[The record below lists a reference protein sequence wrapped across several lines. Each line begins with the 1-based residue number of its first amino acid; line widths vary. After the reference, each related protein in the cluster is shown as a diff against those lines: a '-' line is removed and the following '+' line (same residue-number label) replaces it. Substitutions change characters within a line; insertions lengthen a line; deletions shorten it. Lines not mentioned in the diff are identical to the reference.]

1 MSRDRGK
8 TCAMWKYFN
17 SLPLRN
23 RSHIASLGEGSTALV
38 PSLRLGPS
46 LGLRNL
52 YFKLESQNP
61 TGSYKDRFAS
71 LALSLMRE
79 DNRGSIL
86 ATSSGN
92 TGSALAAYAARFGV
106 ELELYVLE
114 NAPEEKLLQ
123 CLAFGAKVYRVRKF
137 GTCRETTDQVFG
149 RLQERARLRGAS
161 LLVSAVCI
169 SPHEMEGVKTIS
181 LELCHQLESAPDHV
195 FIPVGGGGLFVEC
208 FRGFEEGLRRR
219 WVQRMPRLHAVQPKG
234 CATVVGP
241 LLEGKRHA
249 EPVTCTSQISG
260 LQVASVL
267 DAQEVLHKVLETQGS
282 GQMVSDEDIFSWQR
296 RMIREEGI
304 YAEPAG
310 AAALAG
316 LASAVKRGLVQTN
329 DTVVCLVTGNGFK
342 DLKSIESTVG
352 DRKIPLIDFDTV

>member
-1 MSRDRGK
+1 M
-8 TCAMWKYFN
+8 
-17 SLPLRN
+17 
-23 RSHIASLGEGSTALV
+23 GEGNTALV

-52 YFKLESQNP
+52 HFKLESQNP

-71 LALSLMRE
+71 LAISLMRE
-79 DNRGSIL
+79 EKRITIL

-106 ELELYVLE
+106 GLELYVLE
-114 NAPEEKLLQ
+114 NAPKEKLLQ
-123 CLAFGAKVYRVRKF
+123 CLAFGAKVYKVRKF
-137 GTCRETTDQVFG
+137 GICRETTDQVFR
-149 RLQERARLRGAS
+149 RLQERARVQGAS
-161 LLVSAVCI
+161 LLISAVCL
-169 SPHEMEGVKTIS
+169 SPREMEGVKTIC
-181 LELCHQLESAPDHV
+181 LEICHQLESAPDHL

-208 FRGFEEGLRRR
+208 FRGFEEALQKRS
-219 WVQRMPRLHAVQPKG
+219 VQRMPRLHAVQPEG

-241 LLEGKRHA
+241 LTQGRLRA

-267 DAQEVLHKVLETQGS
+267 DGQKVLDKVIETHGS
-282 GQMVSDEDIFSWQR
+282 GQTVSDEAVFSWQR

-316 LASAVKRGLVQTN
+316 LASAVKRGLVQP
-329 DTVVCLVTGNGFK
+329 DDKVVCLVTGNGFK
-342 DLKSIESTVG
+342 DRKSIESSVG
-352 DRKIPLIDFDTV
+352 DATIPLIEVDSV